1 MDPLR
6 HIKPVVRGLAA
17 YTVALPRAPVKLNQN
32 ENPWDLPE
40 AAKRRV
46 VEKALARP
54 WSRYPDL
61 VPRDL
66 LEALARH
73 SGWRSDG
80 ILVGNGSNE
89 AIEALLRVTVGP
101 GTKVVLSE
109 PTFTLYALLTK
120 ILGGELVRVM
130 LSRVAPSRSGDE
142 GSTFRSEPS
151 RSSRARFLYDV
162 DRILA
167 ARRASEAPV
176 TIVCSPNN
184 PTGNSLE
191 PEDVERLCRDG
202 DGLVV
207 IDEAYHE
214 FSAGTVVPLLERHP
228 NLIVLRTF
236 SKAMALAGLRVGY
249 LLASPEIVREVE
261 KARLPYNLNFFS
273 LAAAVAALEEKDAL
287 AASVHRLVAERERLL
302 ARLEDVPGVRA
313 FSSDA
318 NFFLIE
324 CLSADPKAVF
334 AAMLRR
340 EVLVRDVTSYP
351 MLERCLRV
359 TVGTEAENDAFL
371 HALGTALTEAG
382 MDLASGRA

>member
-6 HIKPVVRGLAA
+6 HVKPAVRGLAA
-17 YTVALPRAPVKLNQN
+17 YTVALPKAPVKLNQN

-46 VEKALARP
+46 VEKVLARP

-61 VPRDL
+61 VPKDL

-109 PTFTLYALLTK
+109 PTFTLYALLTR
-120 ILGGELVRVM
+120 ILGGELVRVAM
-130 LSRVAPSRSGDE
+130 LKSLGTTAG
-142 GSTFRSEPS
+142 FR
-151 RSSRARFLYDV
+151 YDV
-162 DRILA
+162 DAILA
-167 ARRASEAPV
+167 ARRASEAPITV
-176 TIVCSPNN
+176 VCSPNN

-191 PEDVERLCRDG
+191 PEQVERLCRDG

-214 FSAGTVVPLLERHP
+214 FAAATLVPLLDRHP
-228 NLIVLRTF
+228 NLVVLRTF

-261 KARLPYNLNFFS
+261 KARLPYSLNFFS
-273 LAAAVAALEEKDAL
+273 QAAAVAALEERDAL
-287 AASVHRLVAERERLL
+287 AAGVHRLVTERERLL
-302 ARLEDVPGVRA
+302 ARLGDVPGVRA

-371 HALGTALTEAG
+371 HALGTALSEAG